1 MKTKLTKLILIVL
14 GLIVFFPAVATAKS
28 FLGPVDFTA
37 TGTSPAKASLRFLA
51 FTNSDESHVVTEKFA
66 YLYTVTSGQGNW
78 QFDTGNLDLAA
89 TSFTTYFYD
98 TGSDLMTFETYP
110 VDDSVMPYH
119 KSIDLQIKANV
130 TPPVLNPPLL
140 DNGVTSLSWTGSGAG
155 SYKIYRS
162 SVNNG
167 RYRLVIDNIPGS
179 ATSIQEVS
187 PQLLGQDD
195 FYYLLVQVFAN
206 GLRVPSKGIKAV
218 RLDKDFL
225 AVDITPPPPAISLYV
240 NQSISL
246 EAVASYW
253 VYPPAPASSYSTT
266 EVVTSLVT
274 WEALGG
280 VGTIGATGVFTAEAA
295 GSGYVKASYTSGNP
309 NKILRSQ
316 TVPVEVLPI
325 KLQSI
330 SLIPATAEI
339 ISGQTKKFNVVAT
352 YNDNSTAEVGNKSKH
367 APPINDYC
375 TFEVIPIVGSN
386 VVTVTS
392 SGEISANK
400 VGVIKL
406 KAYYTFKQITKVDT
420 ATVTVEPNLLDH
432 VIVEPGGSLYLMVG
446 ETVNLTVEGYDLND
460 NKINPANVSYNWQF
474 AGGSPATA
482 TTKDIFFTA
491 GQTGFYTQESTVTA
505 PGIGIGNYIS
515 KVASPEMIID
525 DTKFIKLENL
535 AAQALYG
542 TADPFDVRLSYYF
555 KPNEIISTAVTW
567 EVKPTAGGT
576 VEQLASSG
584 TDRFNF
590 IPWKK
595 GSAEIVAYFDGLVTS
610 EIITID
616 ATVSAISIVPSPATI
631 VAGQLT
637 TLEVTLYHIEGST
650 SAGRTLCD
658 WDLVGQAGWNDP
670 VDGEIYLTQTGT
682 DTLEVNYTSK
692 VLGQEKITA
701 ETAVTIIHGDFAK
714 LRINPA
720 SASMSSGDKLTLTS
734 EATDAWDNPID
745 IGTVGH
751 SWTLA
756 GGTPLTSTDRVV
768 TYEAGATAGQY
779 TISLTGNL
787 NTTSV
792 STTAAV
798 QVDAVQSIS
807 IQSLN
812 SSLVYGT
819 GDEFDVR
826 AVYQYA
832 SPGKVQAGVTFE
844 VTNGI
849 GTVIT
854 EGASSF
860 KFNPL
865 KSGTGNVIAYYAGK
879 VSIEALTV
887 TATVT
892 AISIVPSTAT
902 IRAGELTTF
911 EATLYY
917 ADGTFT
923 TAGRTLCDWKLPM
936 SPFISVSNGQVTL
949 TTTGTGTI
957 EASYSSKLL
966 GQAKVITSTIFV
978 VGVGNLNSL
987 NIIPQNQIAQTGGT
1001 IQFTIEAFDV
1011 WNNKIDTK
1019 TLNQD
1024 WKTTGTNA
1032 ITSVGTF
1039 TAGSLP
1045 GTYQITVT
1053 AEADGYSAGNST
1065 GITVYSPV
1073 YSLNSIAILP
1083 QANKIDIN
1091 HKTTTFEV
1099 WGSYA
1104 VIGQRLIT
1112 TEVSWQVIPAEVGTI
1127 EALAGKFTFI
1137 PNKAGQCTVEVTHKG
1152 ILKDIA
1158 TVDVTIDLL
1167 AVSLEASSTTLRIGE
1182 KRKFDLIAYYNDQTS
1197 KNVSNSS
1204 DCNWQI
1210 LPSWSTLASI
1220 TSTGEVLAK
1229 AAGTPAPIVQV
1240 SYSYNGTGIVTKTA
1254 TAILN
1259 ILPPAT
1265 LSSINIVPASASL
1278 IAGTARTFKVVASYS
1293 DQSTQEV
1300 AAACQWSLDPAHVG
1314 KIVSGEVLVTIVGNG
1329 KATVTATY
1337 EYKSKST
1344 TATAALQISPA
1355 VLNSITVT
1363 SAATSVAVGGQVQF
1377 TAAGRDLYGNIVSV
1391 PPSWKTSGGSISSSG
1406 LLTAPAV
1413 KGSVS
1418 KIRVEA
1424 NSGSIV
1430 GTREVTLLAGDLT
1443 TITLS
1448 SSTTEVAAGKTL
1460 IFTVAGQDSLGNPAA
1475 VDSNQCQ
1482 WTVSAGKI
1490 LPNGILIAPIN
1501 PGQITVTA
1509 SYAAGVFAN
1518 QLITVVPDILSSTE
1532 VTPLNPIVL
1541 PAQQINFVAGGYD
1554 QYSNLVT
1561 LESFTYT
1568 ASSQAGTYNVT
1579 RNLVDS
1585 RNNLTKIAQTSLTV
1599 QPGTLK
1605 TIIVTPAVV
1614 TIEAGGSQQFSAVGY
1629 DQYNNKISGLIFT
1642 CSSSLGNSSLIKT
1655 TGKTQAGNYTLTVSS
1670 LGVSAQAMIVVK
1682 QKLKEIYYPATVY
1695 SHNKKSSQAHLG
1707 LVPQA
1712 VDIND
1717 QPYDLTGQKITYF
1730 VTGQQYGNS
1739 IDEQGNF
1746 TGGISEGAYTVTAT
1760 LTVGTQTYTASANV
1774 YVNIDSPKIT
1784 LTIDGKELKAGDII
1798 GQQPKIKIAI
1808 SDGNLIKEI
1817 NVSFD
1822 GVEASAATLK
1832 ASALDQAEVMATY
1845 TAANDLT
1852 PGEHTILV
1860 VAKDSLGSVSSVS
1873 ISGLK
1878 VYSASVISGTPMN
1891 YPNPFKPSSEQTT
1904 INYTL
1909 TKDSDIRI
1917 YIYDL
1922 ARRLVYSQA
1931 YTAGVNGGKLG
1942 ENEITWNGKDTFSEI
1957 VANGVYVYLITSDGK
1972 VIGSGEISVF
1982 E

>member
-482 TTKDIFFTA
+482 TTKDIFFTV

-892 AISIVPSTAT
+892 AISIVPLTAT

-923 TAGRTLCDWKLPM
+923 TAGRTLCDWDL
-936 SPFISVSNGQVTL
+936 VGQAGWNDPVDGEIYL
-949 TTTGTGTI
+949 TQTGTDTL
-957 EASYSSKLL
+957 EVNYTSKVL
-966 GQAKVITSTIFV
+966 GQ
-978 VGVGNLNSL
+978 
-987 NIIPQNQIAQTGGT
+987 
-1001 IQFTIEAFDV
+1001 E
-1011 WNNKIDTK
+1011 KI
-1019 TLNQD
+1019 
-1024 WKTTGTNA
+1024 
-1032 ITSVGTF
+1032 
-1039 TAGSLP
+1039 
-1045 GTYQITVT
+1045 T
-1053 AEADGYSAGNST
+1053 AEAA
-1065 GITVYSPV
+1065 
-1073 YSLNSIAILP
+1073 
-1083 QANKIDIN
+1083 
-1091 HKTTTFEV
+1091 
-1099 WGSYA
+1099 
-1104 VIGQRLIT
+1104 
-1112 TEVSWQVIPAEVGTI
+1112 
-1127 EALAGKFTFI
+1127 
-1137 PNKAGQCTVEVTHKG
+1137 
-1152 ILKDIA
+1152 
-1158 TVDVTIDLL
+1158 VTIIHGDL
-1167 AVSLEASSTTLRIGE
+1167 AKLRI
-1182 KRKFDLIAYYNDQTS
+1182 N
-1197 KNVSNSS
+1197 
-1204 DCNWQI
+1204 
-1210 LPSWSTLASI
+1210 
-1220 TSTGEVLAK
+1220 
-1229 AAGTPAPIVQV
+1229 
-1240 SYSYNGTGIVTKTA
+1240 
-1254 TAILN
+1254 
-1259 ILPPAT
+1259 
-1265 LSSINIVPASASL
+1265 PASASMSSGDKL
-1278 IAGTARTFKVVASYS
+1278 TLTSEATDAWDNPIDIGTVGHSWTLAGGSPLTSTDRVVTYEAGATAGQYTISLTGNLNTTSVSTTAAVQVDAVQSISIQSLNSSLVYGTGDEFDVRAVYQYASPGKVQAGVTFEVTNGIGTVITEGASSFKFNPLKSGTGNVIAYYAGKVSIEAL
-1293 DQSTQEV
+1293 T
-1300 AAACQWSLDPAHVG
+1300 
-1314 KIVSGEVLVTIVGNG
+1314 VT
-1329 KATVTATY
+1329 ATVTAI
-1337 EYKSKST
+1337 SIVPS
-1344 TATAALQISPA
+1344 TATIR
-1355 VLNSITVT
+1355 
-1363 SAATSVAVGGQVQF
+1363 
-1377 TAAGRDLYGNIVSV
+1377 AG
-1391 PPSWKTSGGSISSSG
+1391 
-1406 LLTAPAV
+1406 
-1413 KGSVS
+1413 
-1418 KIRVEA
+1418 
-1424 NSGSIV
+1424 
-1430 GTREVTLLAGDLT
+1430 
-1443 TITLS
+1443 
-1448 SSTTEVAAGKTL
+1448 
-1460 IFTVAGQDSLGNPAA
+1460 
-1475 VDSNQCQ
+1475 
-1482 WTVSAGKI
+1482 
-1490 LPNGILIAPIN
+1490 
-1501 PGQITVTA
+1501 
-1509 SYAAGVFAN
+1509 
-1518 QLITVVPDILSSTE
+1518 
-1532 VTPLNPIVL
+1532 
-1541 PAQQINFVAGGYD
+1541 
-1554 QYSNLVT
+1554 
-1561 LESFTYT
+1561 
-1568 ASSQAGTYNVT
+1568 
-1579 RNLVDS
+1579 
-1585 RNNLTKIAQTSLTV
+1585 
-1599 QPGTLK
+1599 
-1605 TIIVTPAVV
+1605 
-1614 TIEAGGSQQFSAVGY
+1614 
-1629 DQYNNKISGLIFT
+1629 
-1642 CSSSLGNSSLIKT
+1642 
-1655 TGKTQAGNYTLTVSS
+1655 
-1670 LGVSAQAMIVVK
+1670 
-1682 QKLKEIYYPATVY
+1682 
-1695 SHNKKSSQAHLG
+1695 
-1707 LVPQA
+1707 
-1712 VDIND
+1712 
-1717 QPYDLTGQKITYF
+1717 
-1730 VTGQQYGNS
+1730 
-1739 IDEQGNF
+1739 
-1746 TGGISEGAYTVTAT
+1746 
-1760 LTVGTQTYTASANV
+1760 
-1774 YVNIDSPKIT
+1774 
-1784 LTIDGKELKAGDII
+1784 
-1798 GQQPKIKIAI
+1798 
-1808 SDGNLIKEI
+1808 
-1817 NVSFD
+1817 
-1822 GVEASAATLK
+1822 
-1832 ASALDQAEVMATY
+1832 
-1845 TAANDLT
+1845 
-1852 PGEHTILV
+1852 
-1860 VAKDSLGSVSSVS
+1860 
-1873 ISGLK
+1873 
-1878 VYSASVISGTPMN
+1878 
-1891 YPNPFKPSSEQTT
+1891 
-1904 INYTL
+1904 
-1909 TKDSDIRI
+1909 
-1917 YIYDL
+1917 
-1922 ARRLVYSQA
+1922 
-1931 YTAGVNGGKLG
+1931 
-1942 ENEITWNGKDTFSEI
+1942 
-1957 VANGVYVYLITSDGK
+1957 
-1972 VIGSGEISVF
+1972 
-1982 E
+1982 